1 LTDSFSGRKILFV
14 SCNMVIYLNVS
25 ELARQPRLVHRGPCL
40 LGGVD
45 PQSPMLLL
53 KVVNAALVAA
63 IGLPSLWPLFDQ
75 MLRTKD
81 VYLLCF
87 HIPWTDV
94 S

>member
-1 LTDSFSGRKILFV
+1 
-14 SCNMVIYLNVS
+14 MYLNVS
-25 ELARQPRLVHRGPCL
+25 ELPRQPRLVHRGPRL

-53 KVVNAALVAA
+53 KVVHTALVAA
-63 IGLPSLWPLFDQ
+63 IGLPSLWPRFDQ
-75 MLRTKD
+75 LLRTKD
-81 VYLLCF
+81 VYLFCF